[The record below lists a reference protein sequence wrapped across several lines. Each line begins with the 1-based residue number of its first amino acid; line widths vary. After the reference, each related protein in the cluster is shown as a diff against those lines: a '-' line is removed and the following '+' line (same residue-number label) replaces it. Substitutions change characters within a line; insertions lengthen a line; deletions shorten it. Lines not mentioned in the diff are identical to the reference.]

1 MSNAVPA
8 ARSRAFFSI
17 LMLLSCL
24 LVACGGDS
32 GGDSDEGTPSRSV
45 ADNTSPGTP
54 GDSSGSDT
62 PDGDNSGDGDTGT
75 PRTSAHYSRDEIYP
89 KIASQPLQFIT
100 SRGGK
105 PLGVYV
111 TLPALEDGTP
121 ASGPFPVILVHSAY
135 NLSISGASASSVLTG
150 APDPFLVKRGYAI
163 VAADALGTGVSGGG
177 WEMLGTNEQEA
188 YADVAD
194 WIEEQPWFNG
204 KLGLAGASYM
214 AISGLFTAQQ
224 RPDAVDAIFAV
235 VPMGD
240 AMRGTVGTG
249 GMLNA
254 LFMSTWMVLTQV
266 LTTQNI
272 PAVLRYPQHYSTIAA
287 STREHI
293 EQIDAYYLPLIDD
306 ALHGAPY
313 VTYDSDFWRARS
325 PLDRIDQIKA
335 PTLVLGGLNDI
346 FQRDPGLLYEGI
358 KRNTDARLVIYD
370 GDHLT
375 SNFFA
380 FSGGNKIPPMMPLL
394 LQWFDHYLLGLD
406 SGVENIPPVTQYV
419 KNYSPLLGFG
429 YATTTDWPHPEAVP
443 ERWYLHGDLSLSQTA
458 PEAIEPSRDMTL
470 PPFAGLEPGK
480 NSQGNL
486 LVFNVTMNDGTDCSP
501 SYRQWTL
508 GAGGLLK
515 PGCDDDL
522 RTLEK
527 DALNYESE
535 PFSEDYYIN
544 GPIVADIWLE
554 TSAQEAVLSV
564 RVDEVSGRTGKVTQ
578 ITNGLLL
585 ASARAVDEQRSRY
598 LHGEMIQPYHYFTQD
613 AVQPVEP
620 GEPFKMSV
628 EIFPTSVL
636 IRKGN
641 RLRISLSPSNQAQGV
656 LNNPRRELAKDGIT
670 TIHHSP
676 EYPSSILLPVVP
688 VSALN

>member
-1 MSNAVPA
+1 MLTGAPGA
-8 ARSRAFFSI
+8 HTRAILPLLI
-17 LMLLSCL
+17 LMLACL
-24 LVACGGDS
+24 LPACGG
-32 GGDSDEGTPSRSV
+32 G
-45 ADNTSPGTP
+45 
-54 GDSSGSDT
+54 SSSDT
-62 PDGDNSGDGDTGT
+62 EDNAPRSASDNDPGRQAGEGSTPPVDDTDADDDEPET
-75 PRTSAHYSRDEIYP
+75 PRSTHYRRDEIYP

-111 TLPALEDGTP
+111 TLPAHEDGTP
-121 ASGPFPVILVHSAY
+121 ASGPFPVILVQSAY
-135 NLSISGASASSVLTG
+135 NLSISSASASSVLTG

-177 WEMLGTNEQEA
+177 WELLGANEQEA

-204 KLGLAGASYM
+204 KLGLAGLSYM

-224 RPDAVDAIFAV
+224 RPDAIDAIFAM

-249 GMLNA
+249 GMLNP

-313 VTYDSDFWRARS
+313 VTYDSEFWRTRS

-335 PTLVLGGLNDI
+335 PTMILGGLNDI

-375 SNFFA
+375 SNLFA

-394 LQWFDHYLLGLD
+394 LQWFDHYLMGLD
-406 SGVENIPPVTQYV
+406 SGVEDIPPVTQYV

-443 ERWYLHGDLSLSQTA
+443 ERWYLHGDMSLNQTA
-458 PEAIEPSRDMTL
+458 PETVEPSRDMTL
-470 PPFAGLEPGK
+470 PPFAELEAGK

-515 PGCDDDL
+515 PGCSGDI
-522 RTLEK
+522 RELEK

-598 LHGEMIQPYHYFTQD
+598 LHGELIQPYHYFTQD

-620 GEPFKMSV
+620 GVPFKMNV

-641 RLRISLSPSNQAQGV
+641 RLRISLSPSNQAQGE
-656 LNNPRRELAKDGIT
+656 LNYPRQALAKDGIT